1 MIGIQVSRH
10 LKSMQLGASPDTPV
24 PKFRMA
30 ILIEGFNFTRR
41 GKSGHKTMPA
51 NLAAWPPAWQ
61 EQKETAPHCLDPD
74 RSSSLALAKESQRV
88 KEGGR

>member
-1 MIGIQVSRH
+1 MYFSVPLCISLLPLFYFHFIMIGIQVSRH

-51 NLAAWPPAWQ
+51 NLAAWPPA
-61 EQKETAPHCLDPD
+61 
-74 RSSSLALAKESQRV
+74 
-88 KEGGR
+88 